1 MSAEVRIYD
10 FRKDPKAKPRAVVAI
25 SALISHDQAIVLGG
39 MRVSAGC
46 DGPVLRRDIRNAL
59 QAAVRDILLE
69 TKSAI
74 PIEQI
79 FPGMLEDT
87 RQQPVIG
94 TNRADRRRQE
104 MARRKGVKRPS
115 QSGHIARMV
124 ELALTQE
131 SAKIPQ
137 LPLA

>member
-1 MSAEVRIYD
+1 
-10 FRKDPKAKPRAVVAI
+10 
-25 SALISHDQAIVLGG
+25 